1 MDESNENDLERENC
15 LSFQF
20 FHIHRC
26 LNAHRQ
32 QFYITIII
40 LKEGK
45 KVLQEW
51 KKDKQ
56 RKSDDCC
63 VFALKS

>member
-45 KVLQEW
+45 KVLQE
-51 KKDKQ
+51 
-56 RKSDDCC
+56 
-63 VFALKS
+63 